1 MKSHVKT
8 LDNISGKLFLV
19 GLLTSRLKNIPNFM
33 LSSVLNIISLF
44 AYLAGYLV
52 WYITAFFYPDHQR
65 QRESW
70 YGFAQFKEQLQAA
83 ALLGIL
89 ATMFCLISPA
99 LIIPAA
105 WIYTISNTFWS
116 MGEYHKMTKPSPEDL
131 SYSSVKQALYIRYA
145 LLASTGS
152 VITAL
157 AVTITFFYPAAA
169 SVVLITSTTIS
180 VGLMVAAAYYW
191 GKCFFGVFTPD
202 SAAPANT
209 SYGAMAQGLGPST
222 VHNKANNPS
231 DTPHA
236 KPLFASAAAKK
247 DTDYELDLL
256 TDTAFAHQ

>member
-1 MKSHVKT
+1 MKRYVQT
-8 LDNISGKLFLV
+8 LDNISGKLFIL
-19 GLLTSRLKNIPNFM
+19 GLFASRLKNIPNFM
-33 LSSVLNIISLF
+33 FSSVLNIISLL
-44 AYLAGYLV
+44 AYLTGYLV
-52 WYITAFFYPDHQR
+52 WYITAFFYPEHQR
-65 QRESW
+65 RRESW

-83 ALLGIL
+83 ALLGIV

-116 MGEYHKMTKPSPEDL
+116 MGEYHKMTQPSFEDL
-131 SYSSVKQALYIRYA
+131 YYSSAKQSLYIRYA
-145 LLASTGS
+145 LLSSTNGA
-152 VITAL
+152 ITAL

-169 SVVLITSTTIS
+169 SVVLIASTSIS
-180 VGLMVAAAYYW
+180 VSLMVAAAYYW

-202 SAAPANT
+202 SAVPANT

-236 KPLFASAAAKK
+236 KSLFASAATKK
-247 DTDYELDLL
+247 DTDYELGLL
-256 TDTAFAHQ
+256 TDAAFAHT